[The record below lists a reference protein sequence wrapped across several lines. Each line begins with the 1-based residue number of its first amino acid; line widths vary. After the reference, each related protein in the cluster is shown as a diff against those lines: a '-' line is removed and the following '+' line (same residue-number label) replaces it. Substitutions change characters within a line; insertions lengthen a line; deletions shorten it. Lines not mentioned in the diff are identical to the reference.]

1 VVVTAGSSVRAVS
14 VGRCRSSAFEL
25 CLPFARAVD
34 FLSIE
39 RRSQRVA
46 HHEHVDKG
54 NSVRLLV
61 VDDEPHIADLV
72 ATVARYEGWQAATAL
87 NGEEA
92 LREAAEFQPDIVVLD
107 LMLPDLDG
115 FTVLDRL
122 RSAGAMVPVVVLT
135 ARDGTADRVAGLTRG
150 GDDYLVKPFSV
161 EELMARL
168 RAVLRRSTGP
178 SWKRS
183 VLKVSDLVMDEDT
196 REVRRGGKLVTL
208 TPTEYELLRY
218 LMRRSPAVLTKA
230 QILDHVWEYDF
241 GGRSNVV
248 ELVISHLR
256 RKLDDGREPLIHTV
270 RGVGYV
276 LRRAAE

>member
-1 VVVTAGSSVRAVS
+1 MNT
-14 VGRCRSSAFEL
+14 EN
-25 CLPFARAVD
+25 P
-34 FLSIE
+34 
-39 RRSQRVA
+39 
-46 HHEHVDKG
+46 
-54 NSVRLLV
+54 VRLLV

-72 ATVARYEGWQAATAL
+72 ATVARYEGWTAVTAGSGEAAL
-87 NGEEA
+87 QK
-92 LREAAEFQPDIVVLD
+92 AAEFVPDIVVLD
-107 LMLPDLDG
+107 LMLPGIDG

-122 RSAGAMVPVVVLT
+122 RGAGTAVPVVFLT
-135 ARDGTADRVAGLTRG
+135 AKDATADRIAGLTRG

-168 RAVLRRSTGP
+168 RAVLRRSNRETRAAALLQVG
-178 SWKRS
+178 
-183 VLKVSDLVMDEDT
+183 DLTMNEDT
-196 REVRRGGKLVTL
+196 REVARDGEPAEL

-218 LMRRSPAVLTKA
+218 LMRRSPAVMTKA

-256 RKLDDGREPLIHTV
+256 RKLDAGNPPLIHTV

-276 LRRAAE
+276 VRVAQQAAR

>member
-1 VVVTAGSSVRAVS
+1 MVQT
-14 VGRCRSSAFEL
+14 
-25 CLPFARAVD
+25 PD
-34 FLSIE
+34 P
-39 RRSQRVA
+39 
-46 HHEHVDKG
+46 
-54 NSVRLLV
+54 VRLLV

-72 ATVARYEGWQAATAL
+72 ATVARYEGWQAVTAGTGQAAL
-87 NGEEA
+87 N
-92 LREAAEFQPDIVVLD
+92 RAAEFGPDIVVLD

-122 RSAGAMVPVVVLT
+122 REGGNAVPVVFLT
-135 ARDGTADRVAGLTRG
+135 AKDATADRIAGLTRG

-168 RAVLRRSTGP
+168 RAVLRRSAGVAHRP
-178 SWKRS
+178 EAHGA
-183 VLKVSDLVMDEDT
+183 VLRVGDLTLDEDT
-196 REVRRGGKLVTL
+196 REVRRGDVLAEL

-256 RKLDDGREPLIHTV
+256 RKVDAGDGEPLIHTV

-276 LRRAAE
+276 VRQAHR

>member
-1 VVVTAGSSVRAVS
+1 M
-14 VGRCRSSAFEL
+14 
-25 CLPFARAVD
+25 P
-34 FLSIE
+34 
-39 RRSQRVA
+39 
-46 HHEHVDKG
+46 HHVHVDKAD
-54 NSVRLLV
+54 SVRLLV

-72 ATVARYEGWQAATAL
+72 ATVARYEGWQAVTA
-87 NGEEA
+87 GSG
-92 LREAAEFQPDIVVLD
+92 EAAVKEAIDFHPDIVVLD
-107 LMLPDLDG
+107 LMLPDIDG
-115 FTVLDRL
+115 FSVLDRL
-122 RSAGAMVPVVVLT
+122 RESGTMVPVVFLT

-178 SWKRS
+178 AWQRS
-183 VLKVSDLVMDEDT
+183 VLKVADLALDEDT
-196 REVRRGGKLVTL
+196 REVRRGARTITL

-248 ELVISHLR
+248 ELVVSHLR
-256 RKLDDGREPLIHTV
+256 RKLDDGEEPLIHTV

-276 LRRAAE
+276 LRPVSA

>member
-1 VVVTAGSSVRAVS
+1 M
-14 VGRCRSSAFEL
+14 
-25 CLPFARAVD
+25 P
-34 FLSIE
+34 
-39 RRSQRVA
+39 
-46 HHEHVDKG
+46 HHEHVDKAD
-54 NSVRLLV
+54 SVRLLV

-72 ATVARYEGWQAATAL
+72 ATVARYEGWQAVTA
-87 NGEEA
+87 GTG
-92 LREAAEFQPDIVVLD
+92 EAAVKEAIDFHPDIVVLD
-107 LMLPDLDG
+107 LMLPDIDG
-115 FTVLDRL
+115 FSVLDRL
-122 RSAGAMVPVVVLT
+122 RESGTMVPVVFLT

-178 SWKRS
+178 AWQRS
-183 VLKVSDLVMDEDT
+183 VLKVGDLALDEDT
-196 REVRRGGKLVTL
+196 REVRRGARTVTL

-248 ELVISHLR
+248 ELVVSHLR
-256 RKLDDGREPLIHTV
+256 RKLDDGEEPLIHTV

-276 LRRAAE
+276 LRQASP

>member
-1 VVVTAGSSVRAVS
+1 MNKKS
-14 VGRCRSSAFEL
+14 
-25 CLPFARAVD
+25 P
-34 FLSIE
+34 
-39 RRSQRVA
+39 
-46 HHEHVDKG
+46 
-54 NSVRLLV
+54 VRLLV

-72 ATVARYEGWQAATAL
+72 ATVARYEGWHAVTA
-87 NGEEA
+87 GTGAEA
-92 LREAAEFQPDIVVLD
+92 LHEAESFNPDIVVLD
-107 LMLPDLDG
+107 LMLPDIDGFSVLDG
-115 FTVLDRL
+115 L
-122 RSAGAMVPVVVLT
+122 RASGAMVPVVFLT
-135 ARDGTADRVAGLTRG
+135 AKDGTADRIAGLTRG

-183 VLKVSDLVMDEDT
+183 VLEVGDLTMDEDT
-196 REVRRGGKLVTL
+196 REVRRGEELIGL
-208 TPTEYELLRY
+208 TPTEFELLRY

-248 ELVISHLR
+248 ELVVSHLR
-256 RKLDDGREPLIHTV
+256 KKIDDGHRPLIHTV

-276 LRRAAE
+276 VRQVAG

>member
-1 VVVTAGSSVRAVS
+1 MGIW
-14 VGRCRSSAFEL
+14 
-25 CLPFARAVD
+25 
-34 FLSIE
+34 FL
-39 RRSQRVA
+39 
-46 HHEHVDKG
+46 
-54 NSVRLLV
+54 LLV
-61 VDDEPHIADLV
+61 DAAAPHIADLV

-87 NGEEA
+87 NGEDA

-115 FTVLDRL
+115 FTVLDRM
-122 RSAGAMVPVVVLT
+122 RAAGAMVPVVFLT

-183 VLKVSDLVMDEDT
+183 VLKVADLVMDEDT

-218 LMRRSPAVLTKA
+218 LMRHPRKVLSKA
-230 QILDHVWEYDF
+230 QILDRVWNYDF
-241 GGRSNVV
+241 GGQANVV
-248 ELVISHLR
+248 ELYISYLR
-256 RKLDDGREPLIHTV
+256 KKIDAGREPMIHTM
-270 RGVGYV
+270 RGAGYV
-276 LRRAAE
+276 LKPASQESAP

>member
-1 VVVTAGSSVRAVS
+1 MAAYGLAAGPGLTHHVQVS
-14 VGRCRSSAFEL
+14 N
-25 CLPFARAVD
+25 D
-34 FLSIE
+34 
-39 RRSQRVA
+39 SQ
-46 HHEHVDKG
+46 
-54 NSVRLLV
+54 VRLLV

-72 ATVARYEGWQAATAL
+72 ATVARYEGWRAATA
-87 NGEEA
+87 GTGAEA
-92 LREAAEFQPDIVVLD
+92 LRQAAAFNPDIVVLD

-115 FTVLDRL
+115 FSVLDRL
-122 RSAGAMVPVVVLT
+122 RESGSLVPVVFLT
-135 ARDGTADRVAGLTRG
+135 AKDGTADRIVGLTRG

-168 RAVLRRSTGP
+168 RAVLRRSTAQAWTP
-178 SWKRS
+178 QARS
-183 VLKVSDLVMDEDT
+183 VLQVADLTLDEDT
-196 REVRRGGKLVTL
+196 REVRRAGKLATL

-256 RKLDDGREPLIHTV
+256 RKVDNGHEPLIHTM
-270 RGVGYV
+270 RGVGYA
-276 LRRAAE
+276 LRQAVQ

>member
-1 VVVTAGSSVRAVS
+1 MQNQD
-14 VGRCRSSAFEL
+14 
-25 CLPFARAVD
+25 P
-34 FLSIE
+34 
-39 RRSQRVA
+39 
-46 HHEHVDKG
+46 
-54 NSVRLLV
+54 VRLLV

-72 ATVARYEGWQAATAL
+72 ATVARYEGWQAVTA
-87 NGEEA
+87 GSGRAA
-92 LREAAEFQPDIVVLD
+92 LSEAAAFGPDIVVLD

-122 RSAGAMVPVVVLT
+122 RENGSTVPVVFLT
-135 ARDGTADRVAGLTRG
+135 AKDATADRIAGLTRG

-168 RAVLRRSTGP
+168 RAVLRRSIGIANQPAARTA
-178 SWKRS
+178 
-183 VLKVSDLVMDEDT
+183 VLQVADLTLDEDT
-196 REVRRGGKLVTL
+196 REVRRGEKTAEL

-256 RKLDDGREPLIHTV
+256 RKIDAGNEPLIQTV

-276 LRRAAE
+276 VRQVNR

>member
-1 VVVTAGSSVRAVS
+1 MGEPV
-14 VGRCRSSAFEL
+14 
-25 CLPFARAVD
+25 P
-34 FLSIE
+34 
-39 RRSQRVA
+39 

-54 NSVRLLV
+54 TPVRLLV

-72 ATVARYEGWQAATAL
+72 ATVARYEGWQAVTAGT
-87 NGEEA
+87 GEAA
-92 LREAAEFQPDIVVLD
+92 LREVTAFVPDIVVLD

-115 FTVLDRL
+115 FSVLDQL
-122 RSAGAMVPVVVLT
+122 RAAGAMVPVVFLT

-168 RAVLRRSTGP
+168 RAVLRRSTGLA
-178 SWKRS
+178 WQRS
-183 VLKVSDLVMDEDT
+183 VLQVSNLVMDEDT
-196 REVRRGGKLVTL
+196 REVRRAGRLVTL

-248 ELVISHLR
+248 ELVVSHLR
-256 RKLDDGREPLIHTV
+256 RKLDDGDDPLIHTV